1 MIHFPPKVILV
12 PMDLLDPSFKAL
24 SQASLLAEAFGAQI
38 EILHVLPAPAGS
50 APYYWDQTPD
60 HKRRREAVAAIR
72 RRLPTDAPI
81 DVLEGDPVSAI
92 LHAAYLRRAGMIV
105 MGSHGRSGWGRVLFG
120 STAEAVVRSSPVP
133 VMVVRGVPG
142 TIHSI
147 LAPLSFSPYALDA
160 FRYAGKLAKTLDAR
174 LTALHAVSK
183 GETPASVGRRMR
195 SWVGSLPRGL
205 KHACRA
211 RIIAEE
217 PPAAVIA
224 RAASEHDAVVLAV
237 HRHGALRD
245 AILGTTA
252 EQVLRRWPGLMIAV
266 PPARLS
272 SAAERASRLKLAR
285 AANK

>member
-60 HKRRREAVAAIR
+60 HKRRREAIAAIR

-195 SWVGSLPRGL
+195 HWLKRLPGSDHRGG
-205 KHACRA
+205 AAGRRDRA
-211 RIIAEE
+211 RRLGARRRRARR
-217 PPAAVIA
+217 PPPRRLARRHFGNDRGAGPA
-224 RAASEHDAVVLAV
+224 PLAGADDRRAAREALE
-237 HRHGALRD
+237 RGGAR
-245 AILGTTA
+245 
-252 EQVLRRWPGLMIAV
+252 
-266 PPARLS
+266 
-272 SAAERASRLKLAR
+272 
-285 AANK
+285 